1 MPTKRPLYWI
11 YFAAWTALLAF
22 ALPAAPAFADTHNE
36 MDAPWPHWRG
46 HAQNGSSTETG
57 LPDSW
62 EMNGKNHLWTA
73 DIVLRSTPVVMNGRV
88 YVIGRTGMDISEQER
103 VACFDAKT
111 GDLVW
116 EDTFNIY
123 LTTIPFT
130 RGGWANPAGD
140 PETGNIYTHGV
151 GGVFRAYD
159 KDGNIL
165 WSKSL
170 TELYGRISGYGG
182 RTNTPVIVDDLVVL
196 SYLNSSWGGQIPRH
210 RFWAFDK
217 KTGSLAWI
225 TTLPNPPYDTTY
237 SVPVVADIN
246 GQRLIVTGGA
256 DGSIYALQ
264 ASTGKIV
271 WSFALSKRGIN
282 ASVVVDGDKVYA
294 AHSEENI
301 GSSEM
306 GSVVCIDGTGEGD
319 ITQSGALWRRDGFSA
334 GYASLAVHNGVVYA
348 VENASNLIAMDG
360 ETGDPLWTHSLGTVG
375 KGSPVIADGK
385 IYAPE
390 VNGLIHILKLTEN
403 GVETLDV
410 DKLLLGDRPAEI
422 YGSPAVGYRRVY
434 IPTETGLYCIGTDAD
449 ASTKVSSPPMLGPR
463 PESADE
469 KVAQLQIRPA
479 EVLLKP
485 GESVQFTAYAFAAN
499 GRLIGAKEVIWSVTG
514 AQGSVNYAGM
524 FQTHSAAAAS
534 AGIVTAEEV
543 APPGL
548 DRPLRSPSDFQRAI
562 GYAVSLLRR
571 KAGSPDA
578 ELVKGFVE
586 SVDENALT
594 LEDRNGQLI
603 STNMK
608 AVIGGKF
615 DGMQAVGRIR
625 ISPNL
630 PYYEDLTDVADGQA
644 PGFWIGSAGK
654 FKTIERGGERV
665 LHKGR
670 VARGLDRS
678 YVYIG
683 APDASGYTVQ
693 ADLMGTRPRRSMPD
707 MGLIANRYVLTLEGN
722 HQALHIFSWASDLRM
737 AKQVPF
743 KWEPDVWYRMELRV
757 DIEDGEAVVRG
768 KVWKRVN
775 PKPDAWTIEA
785 VDPYPNLEGSAG
797 IYGFSYADIY
807 YDNITVRKSE

>member
-22 ALPAAPAFADTHNE
+22 ALPAAPAFADAHNE

-111 GDLVW
+111 GNLVW

-140 PETGNIYTHGV
+140 PETGNLYTHGV

-210 RFWAFDK
+210 RFWGFDK

-282 ASVVVDGDKVYA
+282 ASIVVDGDKVYA

-422 YGSPAVGYRRVY
+422 YGSPAVGYRRIY

-449 ASTKVSSPPMLGPR
+449 ASTKVSSPPMLGQR

-469 KVAQLQIRPA
+469 KVAQLQVRPA

-499 GRLIGAKEVIWSVTG
+499 GRLIGAKEAKWSVTG
-514 AQGSVNYAGM
+514 AQGSVNNAGM
-524 FQTHSAAAAS
+524 FQTHAAAAAS
-534 AGIVTAEEV
+534 AGVVTAQV
-543 APPGL
+543 
-548 DRPLRSPSDFQRAI
+548 
-562 GYAVSLLRR
+562 
-571 KAGSPDA
+571 
-578 ELVKGFVE
+578 
-586 SVDENALT
+586 
-594 LEDRNGQLI
+594 
-603 STNMK
+603 
-608 AVIGGKF
+608 
-615 DGMQAVGRIR
+615 DGMQAVGRVR

-654 FKTIERGGERV
+654 FKTIEKDGERV

-683 APDASGYTVQ
+683 APDASSYTVQ

-737 AKQVPF
+737 AKQTPF

-757 DIEDGEAVVRG
+757 DIENGEAVVRG
-768 KVWKRVN
+768 KVWKRGD

-807 YDNITVRKSE
+807 YDNITIRKSE

>member
-1 MPTKRPLYWI
+1 
-11 YFAAWTALLAF
+11 
-22 ALPAAPAFADTHNE
+22 
-36 MDAPWPHWRG
+36 
-46 HAQNGSSTETG
+46 
-57 LPDSW
+57 
-62 EMNGKNHLWTA
+62 MNGKNHLWTA

-111 GDLVW
+111 GNLVW

-237 SVPVVADIN
+237 SVPIVADIN

-390 VNGLIHILKLTEN
+390 VNGLIHILKLTDN

-410 DKLLLGDRPAEI
+410 DKLMLGDRPAEI

-469 KVAQLQIRPA
+469 KVAQLQVRPA

-499 GRLIGAKEVIWSVTG
+499 GRLIGAKAAKWSVAG
-514 AQGSVNYAGM
+514 AQGSVSNAGM
-524 FQTHSAAAAS
+524 FQTHAAAAAS
-534 AGIVTAEEV
+534 AGVVTAQFE
-543 APPGL
+543 
-548 DRPLRSPSDFQRAI
+548 
-562 GYAVSLLRR
+562 
-571 KAGSPDA
+571 
-578 ELVKGFVE
+578 
-586 SVDENALT
+586 
-594 LEDRNGQLI
+594 
-603 STNMK
+603 
-608 AVIGGKF
+608 
-615 DGMQAVGRIR
+615 GMQAVGRVR

-654 FKTIERGGERV
+654 FKTMEKDGERV

-683 APDASGYTVQ
+683 APDASSYTVQ

-737 AKQVPF
+737 AKQTPF

-757 DIEDGEAVVRG
+757 DIENGEAVVRG
-768 KVWKRVN
+768 KVWKRGD

>member
-1 MPTKRPLYWI
+1 MLTKRPLYWI
-11 YFAAWTALLAF
+11 HFAAWTALLAL
-22 ALPAAPAFADTHNE
+22 ALPAPSAFADAHGHEETDETDSPGHDKA
-36 MDAPWPHWRG
+36 DAPWAHWRG

-62 EMNGKNHLWTA
+62 EMDGENHLWTA

-88 YVIGRTGMDISEQER
+88 YAMGRTGKDISEQER

-130 RGGWANPAGD
+130 RAGWANPAGD
-140 PETGNIYTHGV
+140 PETGNLYTHGV

-182 RTNTPVIVDDLVVL
+182 RTNTPVIADDLVIL

-225 TTLPNPPYDTTY
+225 TTLPNAPYDTTY

-264 ASTGKIV
+264 ASTGKIA

-319 ITQSGALWRRDGFSA
+319 ITQTGALWRRDGLTA
-334 GYASLAVHNGVVYA
+334 GYASLAAHDGVVYA
-348 VENASNLIAMDG
+348 VENSSNLTALNG
-360 ETGDPLWTHSLGTVG
+360 ETGDTLWTHSLGTVG

-390 VNGLIHILKLTEN
+390 VNGLFHILKLTEN

-410 DKLLLGDRPAEI
+410 DRFMMSDRPAEI
-422 YGSPAVGYRRVY
+422 YGSPVVGYRRVY

-449 ASTKVSSPPMLGPR
+449 ASTTASSPPMLIPR
-463 PESADE
+463 RESTDE
-469 KVAQLQIRPA
+469 TVAQLQIRPA

-485 GESVQFTAYAFAAN
+485 GESVQFTVYAFSAK
-499 GRLIGAKEVIWSVTG
+499 GRLIGVKEDVGWSIAG
-514 AQGSVNYAGM
+514 AQGTISGAGM

-534 AGIVTAEEV
+534 AGVVTAQ
-543 APPGL
+543 
-548 DRPLRSPSDFQRAI
+548 FN
-562 GYAVSLLRR
+562 
-571 KAGSPDA
+571 
-578 ELVKGFVE
+578 EL
-586 SVDENALT
+586 
-594 LEDRNGQLI
+594 
-603 STNMK
+603 
-608 AVIGGKF
+608 
-615 DGMQAVGRIR
+615 QAVGRVR

-654 FKTIERGGERV
+654 SKTAEMDGERV

-683 APDASGYTVQ
+683 APDASGYAVQ
-693 ADLMGTRPRRSMPD
+693 ADMMGTRPRRSMPD

-737 AKQVPF
+737 AKQIPF
-743 KWEPDVWYRMELRV
+743 EWEPDVWYRMELRV
-757 DIEDGEAVVRG
+757 DIENGEAVVRG
-768 KVWKRVN
+768 KVWKRGD
-775 PKPDAWTIEA
+775 PKPDAWSIEA

-807 YDNITVRKSE
+807 YDNITIRKSE

>member
-1 MPTKRPLYWI
+1 MSTKRPLFWI
-11 YFAAWTALLAF
+11 CFAAWAALLAF
-22 ALPAAPAFADTHNE
+22 ALPTAPAFADAHAENE
-36 MDAPWPHWRG
+36 MNAPWPHWRG

-88 YVIGRTGMDISEQER
+88 YAIGRTGKGISEQER

-140 PETGNIYTHGV
+140 PETGNLYTHGV

-159 KDGNIL
+159 KDGAIL

-170 TELYGRISGYGG
+170 TETYGRISGYGG
-182 RTNTPVIVDDLVVL
+182 RTNTPVIADDLVIL

-225 TTLPNPPYDTTY
+225 TTLPNAPYDTTY

-256 DGSIYALQ
+256 DGTIYALQ

-319 ITQSGALWRRDGFSA
+319 ITQTGAVWKRDGLTA

-348 VENASNLIAMDG
+348 VENSSNLLALNG
-360 ETGDPLWTHSLGTVG
+360 ETGDTLWTHSLGTVG

-385 IYAPE
+385 IYAPD

-410 DKLLLGDRPAEI
+410 DRLLLGDRPAEI
-422 YGSPAVGYRRVY
+422 YGSPAVGYGRVY
-434 IPTETGLYCIGTDAD
+434 LPTETGLYCIGTDAD
-449 ASTKVSSPPMLGPR
+449 ASTTVSSPPMLGPR
-463 PESADE
+463 PESPDE
-469 KVAQLQIRPA
+469 TIALLQARPA

-485 GESVQFTAYAFAAN
+485 GESVQLEALAFAAN
-499 GRLIGAKEVIWSVTG
+499 GRLIGKQEAVWTVTG
-514 AQGSVNYAGM
+514 AHGSVNSAGLLT
-524 FQTHSAAAAS
+524 THSAAKAS
-534 AGIVTAEEV
+534 AGV
-543 APPGL
+543 AAAKVG
-548 DRPLRSPSDFQRAI
+548 
-562 GYAVSLLRR
+562 
-571 KAGSPDA
+571 
-578 ELVKGFVE
+578 E
-586 SVDENALT
+586 
-594 LEDRNGQLI
+594 
-603 STNMK
+603 
-608 AVIGGKF
+608 
-615 DGMQAVGRIR
+615 MQAVARIR

-654 FKTIERGGERV
+654 FKTIEMDGERV

-678 YVYIG
+678 YAYIG
-683 APDASGYTVQ
+683 APDGSGYTVQ
-693 ADLMGTRPRRSMPD
+693 ADMMGTRPRRSMPD

-737 AKQVPF
+737 AKQIPF
-743 KWEPDVWYRMELRV
+743 QWEPDVWYRMELRV
-757 DIEDGEAVVRG
+757 DIENGEAVVRG
-768 KVWKRVN
+768 KVWKRVD

-807 YDNITVRKSE
+807 YDNITIRKSD